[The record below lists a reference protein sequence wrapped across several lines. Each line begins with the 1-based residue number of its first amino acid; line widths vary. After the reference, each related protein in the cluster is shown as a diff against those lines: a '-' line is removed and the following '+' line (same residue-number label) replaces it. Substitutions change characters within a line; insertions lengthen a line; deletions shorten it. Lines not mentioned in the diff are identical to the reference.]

1 MIKRSWKKTLSPE
14 SGRIACAFNFSSV
27 ITFLSNK
34 SGQQTEHLEY
44 ETDSIALKAGRYAY
58 VIINFHVF
66 YPLFELVNLLQ
77 KSTKKTILTFDAD
90 LITHRAGLKREAKIL
105 KQFMKKV

>member
-1 MIKRSWKKTLSPE
+1 MSWKKTLSPE
-14 SGRIACAFNFSSV
+14 SARIACALNFTSV

-44 ETDSIALKAGRYAY
+44 KTHSIALKVGRYAD

-66 YPLFELVNLLQ
+66 YPLFKLVNLLQ
-77 KSTKKTILTFDAD
+77 KSTKKTILIFDAD
-90 LITHRAGLKREAKIL
+90 IITHRAGLKREAKIL